1 MPVMNKYKFVREY
14 SVNASARMLYPYLST
29 ASGLE
34 QWFCDKVEITEDKL
48 FNFFWDGQSH
58 FAEISSHRTNKSV
71 RFIFLDDNKNH
82 LPDASFMDFTIETS
96 ELTQEQYLRVIDYS
110 EEDDMEEM
118 GELWDGLILGLR
130 EIIGG

>member
-1 MPVMNKYKFVREY
+1 MPVMNKYKFVREFAI
-14 SVNASARMLYPYLST
+14 NASAKMIYPYLSS

-48 FNFFWDGQSH
+48 YNFIWDNQPH
-58 FAEISSHRTNKSV
+58 YAEMSSHRTNKSV
-71 RFIFLDDNKNH
+71 RFIFLDEQKH
-82 LPDASFMDFTIETS
+82 HQPDANYMDFTIETS
-96 ELTQEQYLRVIDYS
+96 ELTQEQYLRVVDYS

-118 GELWDGLILGLR
+118 GELWDGLILSLR